1 MQETTRVEAIEPMDG
16 VGSELARGAT
26 RERRRYE
33 RWDPGELSTAFVT
46 SSTSI
51 WWGRMLNLS
60 DGGTEILGLPP
71 MEEWIG
77 EKLNVEVLIDDCS
90 VQRTGIL
97 ASIRDLPL
105 RHTHTIVFVE
115 SQIIEEI
122 DYGCTACGA
131 ALDMLPDDEVG
142 LEAFCLCAA
151 CLELTAQR
159 LGYESRFR
167 GSR

>member
-1 MQETTRVEAIEPMDG
+1 M
-16 VGSELARGAT
+16 
-26 RERRRYE
+26 
-33 RWDPGELSTAFVT
+33 
-46 SSTSI
+46 
-51 WWGRMLNLS
+51 NLS

-71 MEEWIG
+71 MEEWLG
-77 EKLNVEVLIDDCS
+77 KTLNVQILVDGCS

-97 ASIRDLPL
+97 ASIRELPL

-122 DYGCTACGA
+122 EYGCTACGA
-131 ALDMLPDDEVG
+131 VLETLPDDEVG
-142 LEAFCLCAA
+142 LEAFCLCVA

-159 LGYESRFR
+159 LGYDSRFR